1 MLMPF
6 RCASICHSKR
16 HRLILCGICASTRET
31 ILVDKFRT
39 TRTLV
44 AYPTTN
50 LTIVIFAIRIHQAT
64 IGIDH
69 QLLTT
74 LLEFENRLA
83 EACVTALAIV
93 WSEVWVAIIH
103 TLFPPSKGVNSTC
116 TDALTNF
123 LNATIQ
129 IGIFEELLSVLV
141 TEDDTLPR
149 LHLAHPLRNLLTLP
163 PS

>member
-1 MLMPF
+1 MPLWS
-6 RCASICHSKR
+6 ASICHSKR
-16 HRLILCGICASTRET
+16 YRLILCGICASSRKAV
-31 ILVDKFRT
+31 LVDKFRA
-39 TRTLV
+39 TRALV
-44 AYPTTN
+44 AYLATN
-50 LTIVIFAIRIHQAT
+50 RAIVIFAIRIHQAT

-69 QLLTT
+69 QLLTA

-103 TLFPPSKGVNSTC
+103 TLFPPSKGVNSTR
-116 TDALTNF
+116 TNALTHL

-129 IGIFEELLSVLV
+129 IGIFEELLSVLM